1 MPYLLRNPTP
11 SGPIPP
17 QPSLLQRAG
26 QAVAA
31 PYLAVVD
38 GYKSSIA
45 GAYRTWL
52 GDQPTANIPLSDPYS
67 GWKPLSTS
75 CDLKVCGQ
83 AIPDGIVMTHCQ
95 VRSSMEYRPTPIS
108 EAVSFSARIGVA
120 AAGSG
125 RTRLTITSNA
135 RGTSELE
142 NQVLKDAE
150 DLARTIQKKGGATE
164 GSLLND
170 LNTILADRLAQIAQE
185 RNRLRFGK
193 ASSKFRKVHVG
204 DALPRVAELRFT
216 VMDVLGDSALLASR
230 HDQLDRLHRLFC
242 RNPAVK
248 DSGLKPSGE
257 LLSEA
262 ARVTAEAVAG
272 RLVTLSSLG
281 LDPYKV
287 GTWACTSFI
296 HREVP
301 DSDLIFVQVVLTEY
315 ESLFKSDAPKA
326 AAPAVQ
332 SAPAPIPAAPATPT
346 KPSYSPS
353 GKWDQLPPPEP
364 IFSPGNQ

>member
-1 MPYLLRNPTP
+1 MPFQLRNPSP
-11 SGPIPP
+11 SGPIPAP
-17 QPSLLQRAG
+17 PSPLQRAG

-31 PYLAVVD
+31 PYLSVVD

-67 GWKPLSTS
+67 GWKPLSTA

-83 AIPDGIVMTHCQ
+83 AIPDGVVMTHCQ

-108 EAVSFSARIGVA
+108 EAVSFSARFVVKA
-120 AAGSG
+120 TATG
-125 RTRLTITSNA
+125 RTSLAISSNA
-135 RGTSELE
+135 KGTAELE
-142 NQVLKDAE
+142 DAALKDAQE
-150 DLARTIQKKGGATE
+150 LTRKLQKQGGATE
-164 GSLLND
+164 GSILDD
-170 LNTILADRLAQIAQE
+170 LNRVLADRLAKISEA
-185 RNRLRFGK
+185 RNQARFGK
-193 ASSKFRKVHVG
+193 AASKFRKVHVG
-204 DALPRVAELRFT
+204 DALPRTAEIRFT
-216 VMDVLGDSALLASR
+216 VMDVLGDKTLLASR
-230 HDQLDRLHRLFC
+230 HEQLDRLHRLFC
-242 RNPAVK
+242 RNPSVK

-262 ARVTAEAVAG
+262 AKVTAEAVAG

-315 ESLFKSDAPKA
+315 ESLFKADAPVA
-326 AAPAVQ
+326 SAPAVQ
-332 SAPAPIPAAPATPT
+332 SPVAAVPVAPATPT

-353 GKWDQLPPPEP
+353 GKWAQLPAPDPILGPPL
-364 IFSPGNQ
+364 S